1 MCGEQYVNGEGN
13 KKMAY
18 HRYDFTQ
25 YFIDNSEDYNK
36 TGRSTRQIHYEAV
49 SYHCNGLEKL
59 LKRNH
64 EMNYEIY
71 YDKIRNVIQINF
83 QKTNGIS
90 DWFVN
95 IFEFSDKYYDAIEFN
110 GYKLQLKV
118 HHGWGE
124 MYKSV
129 KKTIRA
135 EWKKLIDENPDA
147 ETEIVGWSLGSGQ
160 AILCCQDLNYNFGV
174 KPHLITFGSVR
185 PFASSKKDCRMLKK
199 YLSTVSKECYNF
211 ANINDIVTYM
221 PPFRRFSMI
230 NRVEI
235 GQSESRTIGRLL
247 RPTVYHTTYD
257 CEELYRGIKGN
268 AS

>member
-1 MCGEQYVNGEGN
+1 MGYS
-13 KKMAY
+13 
-18 HRYDFTQ
+18 RYDFTQ

-36 TGRSTRQIHYEAV
+36 TGRTSRLIHYETV
-49 SYHCNGLEKL
+49 SYQCNGLEKL
-59 LKRNH
+59 FRSHH

-71 YDKIRNVIQINF
+71 YDESRNVIQINF
-83 QKTNGIS
+83 QKTNGKS

-95 IFEFSDKYYDAIEFN
+95 IFEFSDKYYDAIEF
-110 GYKLQLKV
+110 GGHKLQLRV

-129 KKTIRA
+129 KKTIRNK
-135 EWKKLIDENPDA
+135 WKQLYDKNPGA

-185 PFASSKKDCRMLKK
+185 PFASSKKERSMLIE
-199 YLSTVSKECYNF
+199 YLSTVSEECYNF

-221 PPFRRFSMI
+221 PPFRQFSMI
-230 NRVEI
+230 NRVDI
-235 GQSESRTIGRLL
+235 GQDKSRTIGRLL
-247 RPTVYHTTYD
+247 RPQVYHTTYD
-257 CEELYRGIKGN
+257 CDELYREVN
-268 AS
+268 